1 LTKVTF
7 VPVADETTALM
18 ALESGELH
26 LSQIENVRLLPQY
39 QKHGKLNVITSPRVS
54 VHMILM
60 NTKKGPFSDR
70 RVRQALNHAI
80 NTDEIATGIF
90 SGFVDKPVGVVH
102 PDMFGFTGDVQ
113 RYPYDPAKAKA
124 LLAEAGYP
132 NGFKTKVVLF
142 QYGQWQKTMEL
153 VKAQLAK
160 VSIDMAIQVLERGA
174 YVQARGQE
182 TTDLVLFGISLP
194 PDPDLLLMDVFHSK
208 NTPPGGLNCSRYDGV
223 DKLIDQ
229 GSSEMNREKR
239 AQIYAQIQKKMA
251 QDLPAAVLYYPKWTE
266 VASKKVKGYSIERLG
281 GFWLYPVSLE

>member
-1 LTKVTF
+1 MKKVTF
-7 VPVADETTALM
+7 VPLADETTALM

-26 LSQIENVRLLPQY
+26 ISQIENVRLLTQY
-39 QKHGKLNVITSPRVS
+39 QNHEKMNVITAPRVS

-60 NTKKGPFSDR
+60 NTKRPPFSDR
-70 RVRQALNHAI
+70 RVRQALNHAV
-80 NTDEIATGIF
+80 NTDEIVTGIL
-90 SGFVDKPVGVVH
+90 SGFADKPVGVVH
-102 PDMFGFTGDVQ
+102 PDMFGFTGDVEK
-113 RYPYDPAKAKA
+113 YSYDPAKAKA

-160 VSIDMAIQVLERGA
+160 VNVDMAIQVLERGA

-208 NTPPGGLNCSRYDGV
+208 NIPPGGLNCSRYDGV

-229 GSSEMNREKR
+229 GSSEMSKEKR
-239 AQIYAQIQKKMA
+239 AEIYAQIQKKMA

-266 VASKKVKGYSIERLG
+266 VLSKKVKGYSVERLG
-281 GFWLYPVSLE
+281 GFWLYPVSME